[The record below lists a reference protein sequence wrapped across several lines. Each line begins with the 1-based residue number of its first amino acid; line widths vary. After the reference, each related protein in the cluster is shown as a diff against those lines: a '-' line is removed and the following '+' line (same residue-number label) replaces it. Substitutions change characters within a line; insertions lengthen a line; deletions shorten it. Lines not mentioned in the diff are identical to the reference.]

1 MPNITPLLTSRP
13 DNIPLWPPVIT
24 AGIATGLPFT
34 ANTPGTNYSV
44 AAINVPG
51 VKQTSVV
58 TGVVQ
63 NGTFADTFNARI
75 IAVQPSTDTIAF
87 LLTAQPSDVDT
98 FQIGWAVL
106 KF

>member
-1 MPNITPLLTSRP
+1 MPNISPLVSSRS
-13 DNIPLWPPVIT
+13 DNIPLWPPAT
-24 AGIATGLPFT
+24 TGGIATGLAFT
-34 ANTPGTNYSV
+34 GNTPGTNYSI

-51 VKQTSVV
+51 VRQTSVV
-58 TGVVQ
+58 TAVVQ
-63 NGTFADTFNARI
+63 NGTFADTINARL

-87 LLTAQPSDVDT
+87 CLTAQPATLST

>member
-1 MPNITPLLTSRP
+1 MPNITPLITHRP
-13 DNIPLWPPVIT
+13 DNTPLWPAVT
-24 AGIATGLPFT
+24 TGGIAIGLPFT
-34 ANTPGTNYSV
+34 GNTPGTNYSV
-44 AAINVPG
+44 AAITVPG
-51 VKQTSVV
+51 VKSTSVV
-58 TGVVQ
+58 TAVVQ

-87 LLTAQPSDVDT
+87 CLTAQPADVDT